1 MTDFA
6 HGHDPEAG
14 EAGRMPAVQVGAGK
28 MPGVQVGA
36 GKMPGVRQT
45 EAGEMPGVL
54 VLDIEGMTCAS
65 CVRRVEKALGK
76 TEGVESANVNYAT
89 NQATVV
95 HSGHVD
101 REKLTKAVV
110 DAGYGVRA
118 PMPVDHSKHTADEH
132 AEHLRQESAAE
143 MAKMRTNLIVASA
156 LTIPTVAISMLWHPR
171 PEWANMLLFVLATPV
186 IFWNGAKFFV
196 VAFRALR
203 HFSTT
208 MDTLIAM
215 GSGAA
220 WAYSTYSL
228 IRYSGHGHHQSEHIY
243 FETGAAIVTLI
254 LLGRFLEAKAKTRMS
269 DAIRK
274 LAGLAP
280 KEAWKVLATGEEVLT
295 PIDEIRVG
303 DLIRVKPGERIAVDG
318 VVESGESYV
327 NESMISGEPIPVS
340 KHAGDKVTGGTVNEQ
355 GSFVFRAEKVGSD
368 TMLAH
373 IAKMVSRAQ
382 GSKAP
387 MQSLA
392 DKVSSIFVPIVILI
406 AMGTLVGYLAT
417 GHTLDQA
424 ILPAV
429 AVLVIACPCALG
441 LATPTALMVG
451 TGRGAE
457 LGILVKDGEA
467 LERAGA
473 VKTVLLDKTGTLT
486 QGKPGLTDVVVGSGW
501 TEDEALAAAAS
512 LEALSEHPIAQAVVR
527 EASSRGLEL
536 SSVEGFTAV
545 RGVGVTGLVD
555 GKRLEVGRVRVAS
568 PDVERLEAE
577 GKTVFGAVRED
588 GAEAVFA
595 VSDTLADTSATAIQ
609 ELRKLGIEPVMVTG
623 DNRKTAEAVAAR
635 VGIEKVEAQV
645 MPGDKAAIVER
656 HQAHGAAAMVGDGI
670 NDAPALAQADLGIA
684 MGEGTD
690 VAMETAGITL
700 LRSDLR
706 GVPTSIRLARATLGT
721 IRSNLFWAFVYNVVM
736 IPLAALGILSPMLA
750 AGAMAMS
757 SISVILNSLRLRRF
771 G

>member
-1 MTDFA
+1 MSTHTA
-6 HGHDPEAG
+6 HKHEMH
-14 EAGRMPAVQVGAGK
+14 ES
-28 MPGVQVGA
+28 
-36 GKMPGVRQT
+36 T
-45 EAGEMPGVL
+45 EPQET

-101 REKLTKAVV
+101 TTALTKAVV

-132 AEHLRQESAAE
+132 AKHLRQESAAE
-143 MAKMRTNLIVASA
+143 MAKMRTNLIIAAA
-156 LTIPTVAISMLWHPR
+156 LTLPTVLISMLWHPR

-186 IFWNGAKFFV
+186 IFWTGNKFFV
-196 VAFRALR
+196 VAFKALR
-203 HFSTT
+203 HASTT

-280 KEAWKVLATGEEVLT
+280 KEAWKILATGEEVLT
-295 PIDEIRVG
+295 PIDQIRVG
-303 DLIRVKPGERIAVDG
+303 DLVRVKPGERVAVDG

-340 KHAGDKVTGGTVNEQ
+340 KKAGEKVTGGTVNEQ

-373 IAKMVSRAQ
+373 IAKMVARAQ

-392 DKVSSIFVPIVILI
+392 DKVSSIFVPIVIVI
-406 AMGTLVGYLAT
+406 AIATFATYLLT
-417 GHTLDQA
+417 GHTLDQS

-467 LERAGA
+467 LERAGHI
-473 VKTVLLDKTGTLT
+473 KTVLLDKTGTLT
-486 QGKPGLTDVVVGSGW
+486 LGKPSLIDIVVEGGW
-501 TEDEALAAAAS
+501 TEDAALAAAAS
-512 LEALSEHPIAQAVVR
+512 LEALSEHPIARAVVNA
-527 EASSRGLEL
+527 ASAKGLSL
-536 SSVEGFTAV
+536 AKVDGFTALQGH
-545 RGVGVTGLVD
+545 GVSGIVD
-555 GKRLEVGRVRVAS
+555 GKRLEVGRARIAT
-568 PDVERLEAE
+568 PTVERLESE
-577 GKTVFGAVRED
+577 GKTVFSAIRDD
-588 GAEAVFA
+588 GAQATFA
-595 VSDTLADTSATAIQ
+595 VSDTVSPTAMEAVK
-609 ELRKLGIEPVMVTG
+609 ELRELGIEPIMVTG
-623 DNRKTAEAVAAR
+623 DNRKTAEAVAAS
-635 VGIEKVEAQV
+635 VGISQVEAQV
-645 MPGDKAAIVER
+645 LPGDKAAIVER

-706 GVPTSIRLARATLGT
+706 GVPKSIRLAKATLGT
-721 IRSNLFWAFVYNVVM
+721 IKSNLFWAFVYNVVM

-771 G
+771 S

>member
-1 MTDFA
+1 VRDANEEEQMTEQEQMTT
-6 HGHDPEAG
+6 GHRHET
-14 EAGRMPAVQVGAGK
+14 
-28 MPGVQVGA
+28 
-36 GKMPGVRQT
+36 T
-45 EAGEMPGVL
+45 ET

-76 TEGVESANVNYAT
+76 AEGVESANVNFAT

-95 HSGHVD
+95 HSGLVD
-101 REKLTKAVV
+101 ENALKKAVEK
-110 DAGYGVRA
+110 AGYGVREREDIHA
-118 PMPVDHSKHTADEH
+118 HHTADEH

-143 MAKMRTNLIVASA
+143 IAGMRTNLIVAAA

-186 IFWNGAKFFV
+186 IFWNGSKFFV

-203 HFSTT
+203 HFGTT

-220 WAYSTYSL
+220 WAYSTYAL
-228 IRYSGHGHHQSEHIY
+228 IRYSGNAHHQSEHVY

-254 LLGRFLEAKAKTRMS
+254 LLGRFLESKAKTRMS

-274 LAGLAP
+274 LAELAP
-280 KEAWKVLATGEEVLT
+280 KEAWKVLESGEETLT
-295 PIDEIRVG
+295 PIDKIRVG
-303 DLIRVKPGERIAVDG
+303 DLVRVKPGERVAVDG
-318 VVESGESYV
+318 SVVSGESYV
-327 NESMISGEPIPVS
+327 NEAMISGEPIPVS

-355 GSFVFRAEKVGSD
+355 GSFVLRAEKVGSD
-368 TMLAH
+368 TLLAH
-373 IAKMVSRAQ
+373 IAKMVARAQ

-406 AMGTLVGYLAT
+406 ALGTLAAYLAT
-417 GHTLDQA
+417 GHTLDQS

-486 QGKPGLTDVVVGSGW
+486 QGKPGLTDIVVSGGW
-501 TEDEALAAAAS
+501 SEDEALAAAAS
-512 LEALSEHPIAQAVVR
+512 LEAMSEHPIAKAVVR
-527 EASSRGLEL
+527 AASSRGLAL
-536 SSVEGFTAV
+536 LAVEGFTAV
-545 RGVGVTGLVD
+545 RGVGVTGLVA
-555 GKRLEVGRVRVAS
+555 GKRLEVGRARVAS
-568 PDVERLEAE
+568 PDVEKLEAQ
-577 GKTVFGAVRED
+577 GKTVFAAVRED

-595 VSDTLADTSATAIQ
+595 VSDTVSESAADAIR
-609 ELRKLGIEPVMVTG
+609 ELRELGIEPIMVTG
-623 DNRKTAEAVAAR
+623 DNRKTAEAVAAG

-656 HQAHGAAAMVGDGI
+656 HQQHGAAAMVGDGI

-706 GVPTSIRLARATLGT
+706 GVAKSIRLARATLGT
-721 IRSNLFWAFVYNVVM
+721 IKSNLFWAFVYNVVM

-771 G
+771 N